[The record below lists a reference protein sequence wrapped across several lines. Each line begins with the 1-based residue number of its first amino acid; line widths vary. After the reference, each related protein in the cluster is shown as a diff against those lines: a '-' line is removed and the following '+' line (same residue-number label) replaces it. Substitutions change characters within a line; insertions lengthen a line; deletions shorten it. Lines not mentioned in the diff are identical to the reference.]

1 MADSSTGGVV
11 LKADDGTAYFIRDE
25 ILEACKLEGE
35 YLENAKPV
43 LEEGDVEGFALN
55 ARETQFTSVANYAS
69 NPGLPA
75 MKPRPGGGGI
85 DLGKV
90 SHESTIMCPW

>member
-1 MADSSTGGVV
+1 MADSSTGGIV

-35 YLENAKPV
+35 YLENAQPV
-43 LEEGDVEGFALN
+43 LAENDVEGFALN
-55 ARETQFTSVANYAS
+55 ARQTQFTSVANFAS

-75 MKPRPGGGGI
+75 VQQKPGAGI
-85 DLGKV
+85 DLAKV
-90 SHESTIMCPW
+90 SHQSTVMCPW